1 MLSWI
6 VGVRDRGKDGREG
19 SRYKVVPSR
28 AVAAPQRGM
37 AGSVGIFRE
46 AGWNHMSQNRPA
58 FQAFHLCFVTFTAF
72 HWLFVTLLAK
82 RKECI

>member
-1 MLSWI
+1 MSTVLDEGGSEPGSYVGEMLSWI

-37 AGSVGIFRE
+37 AGSVG
-46 AGWNHMSQNRPA
+46 
-58 FQAFHLCFVTFTAF
+58 HL
-72 HWLFVTLLAK
+72 
-82 RKECI
+82 